1 MSRQSSAGDGSG
13 RSSPTPVFA
22 RGVIP
27 TSTLSRASRPGAGSP
42 IPSYA
47 PPLPTTDLRPVPP
60 SASPSPTTPPSPSA
74 APSPPNPSPLAKSS
88 NDLSLSRTKKP
99 YRAAGV
105 FQESP
110 LSASRQSSTG
120 EPAAAAPSGMPAS
133 PPRNQLPVVSAS
145 RPSSSAEE
153 GAFSWSDFL
162 ASTANEPVVEDLRS
176 SAKQMPISPDQLQ
189 RFRFES
195 LRVQVDTLTLLDFSY
210 HQSTYRFRLG
220 PRGLIPF

>member
-13 RSSPTPVFA
+13 RASPTPVFA

-27 TSTLSRASRPGAGSP
+27 SGTLSRASRPGAGSP

-47 PPLPTTDLRPVPP
+47 PPLPTSDLRPVPP
-60 SASPSPTTPPSPSA
+60 SPSTSPTTPPPVSA

-88 NDLSLSRTKKP
+88 NDLSRTKKP

-110 LSASRQSSTG
+110 LSASRQSSAG
-120 EPAAAAPSGMPAS
+120 EPAAAAPSVMPAS
-133 PPRNQLPVVSAS
+133 PPRNQLPVAPGP
-145 RPSSSAEE
+145 RPPSAEE

-162 ASTANEPVVEDLRS
+162 ASTAGEPPVAEDLRS
-176 SAKQMPISPDQLQ
+176 SGKQMPISPDQLQ

-210 HQSTYRFRLG
+210 HQSTS
-220 PRGLIPF
+220 